1 MKVAVL
7 MNIEDFAAG
16 LLTTVLRAEMDEGVS
31 REEAFASDTLSV
43 LRDNHEAFE
52 PVPSYYRNARTHV
65 NGFDFSID
73 RDECDVYVADFDANA
88 GIRSISG
95 TDLRRLCDQA
105 TEFVRRAID
114 GGLDDVEMDGPRQF
128 IEALK
133 EHASTLE
140 RIRVFV
146 LTNRRA
152 ARNADNVLPSDV
164 HVNGARTKVE
174 YHVVDIDH
182 LFLLDQASAPEEEI
196 DIDFANDHSGALPAL
211 RFDYFDGR
219 PYDLVLTLI
228 PGQVLSDIYGKWRHR
243 LLEQNVRAYLTA
255 RGGVNR
261 GMRETIKDRPDMFA
275 AYNNGLCATA
285 KEAVVEVGLDGAPQ
299 LVRVLGFQIVNGGQT
314 TASLFDAARL
324 YDLAPIAVPMKLV
337 VVKRQDAVSD
347 LVREISKF
355 TNSQNKVMGSDLGAN
370 DLFHRDLER
379 ESRTAIAP
387 APTGEIGTR
396 WFYER
401 VRNQYADERSRQA
414 TPAQRARWS
423 RENPPRQKLTKTLV
437 AKYELAWH
445 QRPHIVCLGS
455 EKNYPSFQA
464 YRDEVNITV
473 TSQYFRG
480 IVARAILCQACDQ
493 IAKPLVTGWKTNIVV
508 YAVAAFAHVHSARFD
523 PIAVWERQSITP
535 EIEQALRALVV
546 MARDHLYAT
555 PVAGQNIGEWSKTV
569 SSWEQFKSKLDKHYA
584 APPPIP
590 DASGMTPVAPT
601 SHAWIDRPELV
612 TSAVWS
618 QLAGWGDRTGNL
630 TPRQKQACLELAAA
644 ASAGRRPHPNYYRI
658 GSGAV
663 RIAVD
668 GGFELPPLT

>member
-1 MKVAVL
+1 MKVSVL

-16 LLTTVLRAEMDEGVS
+16 LLNTVLRAEIDEGVS
-31 REEAFASDTLSV
+31 REEAFASDTMST

-52 PVPSYYRNARTHV
+52 PVAAYYRNARTHV
-65 NGFDFSID
+65 NGYDFSID

-105 TEFVRRAID
+105 TEFVRRAIA
-114 GGLDDVEMDGPRQF
+114 GGLDDVDVDGPRQF
-128 IEALK
+128 IDALK

-152 ARNADNVLPSDV
+152 ARNASTALPSDV
-164 HVNGARTKVE
+164 HVNGDRAEVE

-182 LFLLDQASAPEEEI
+182 LFQLDEASAPEEEI
-196 DIDFANDHSGALPAL
+196 DIDFANGHGGALPAL
-211 RFDYFDGR
+211 RFDYVDGR

-228 PGQVLSDIYGKWRHR
+228 PGEVLSDIYGRWRHR

-285 KEAVVEVGLDGAPQ
+285 KEAVVDVGLDGAPR

-324 YDLAPIAVPMKLV
+324 SLDLTSIAVPMKLV
-337 VVKRQDAVSD
+337 IVKRQDAISD
-347 LVREISKF
+347 LVRDISKF
-355 TNSQNKVMGSDLGAN
+355 TNSQNKVMGSDYGAN
-370 DLFHRDLER
+370 ELFHRDLESA
-379 ESRTAIAP
+379 SRAAIAP
-387 APTGEIGTR
+387 APTGTIGTR

-445 QRPHIVCLGS
+445 QRPHTVCLGS

-464 YRDEVNITV
+464 FRDEVKITV
-473 TSQYFRG
+473 TAHYFREV
-480 IVARAILCQACDQ
+480 VARAILCQACDR
-493 IAKPLVTGWKTNIVV
+493 IAKPMVTGWKANVV
-508 YAVAAFAHVHSARFD
+508 AYAVAAFARAYQGRFD
-523 PIAVWERQSITP
+523 PLEVWERQAITP
-535 EIEQALRALVV
+535 EIEQALKLLVV
-546 MARDHLYAT
+546 MARDHLQAT
-555 PVAGQNIGEWSKTV
+555 PVASQNIGEWSKTIRC
-569 SSWEQFKSKLDKHYA
+569 WEQFRAKVDQQLIIG
-584 APPPIP
+584 PIEA
-590 DASGMTPVAPT
+590 DTPEAKTHLPFG
-601 SHAWIDRPELV
+601 RPELV

-618 QLAGWGDRTGNL
+618 QLAAWGDRTGNL

-644 ASAGRRPHPNYYRI
+644 VSGGRRPHPNFYRI
-658 GSGAV
+658 GSDAV
-663 RIAVD
+663 QSAVA